1 MRRIITT
8 TKVFTAI
15 IAWFAI
21 IMILGKLPEPLDWI
35 AQLIFLYISIY
46 SLDLKAT
53 DSEENSNEH
62 EDRTYRR

>member
-21 IMILGKLPEPLDWI
+21 IMILGKLPEPFDCI
-35 AQLIFLYISIY
+35 AQLIFVYISIY
-46 SLDLKAT
+46 SLDLKKT
-53 DSEENSNEH
+53 DSEENSN
-62 EDRTYRR
+62 DKKQ